1 MKLILSVIV
10 IYVSFKPDNIREL
23 MKLLVFFYLTSFLFG
38 GSALAV
44 IYMVNS
50 GKISIQSGEI
60 IGGYT
65 IITILIGVIIAFFVL
80 IISFKLVKLKIS
92 KNDLFCNIRVK
103 IDNGVIKTK
112 AMLDTGNFLKEPI
125 TNIPVVI
132 VEHSL
137 FKGIISNE
145 ILDNIENILGG
156 DLKNLSIETQKK
168 YMSKLKIIPFNS
180 IGKSNG
186 ILLGLKADKIEIEE
200 EKEVKNIDRVII
212 GLYNKRLSKKG
223 EYNALIGIDIL

>member
-1 MKLILSVIV
+1 MFNEEDKITYLRDFN
-10 IYVSFKPDNIREL
+10 YTPDEEFVRLQEN
-23 MKLLVFFYLTSFLFG
+23 
-38 GSALAV
+38 
-44 IYMVNS
+44 
-50 GKISIQSGEI
+50 
-60 IGGYT
+60 
-65 IITILIGVIIAFFVL
+65 IITI
-80 IISFKLVKLKIS
+80 
-92 KNDLFCNIRVK
+92 
-103 IDNGVIKTK
+103 DNSEITTK

-156 DLKNLSIETQKK
+156 DLKNLSIETKKK

-200 EKEVKNIDRVII
+200 ENT
-212 GLYNKRLSKKG
+212 
-223 EYNALIGIDIL
+223 